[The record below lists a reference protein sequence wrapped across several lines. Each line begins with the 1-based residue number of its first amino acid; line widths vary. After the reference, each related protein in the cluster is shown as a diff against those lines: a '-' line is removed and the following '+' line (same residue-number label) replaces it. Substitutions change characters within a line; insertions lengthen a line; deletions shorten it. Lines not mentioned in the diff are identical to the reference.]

1 MIVTLR
7 EDSDAERVRRAL
19 VERGLWVR
27 RLRSDTSV
35 AFYVDPA
42 SSAVAPEELRRI
54 EGVRDVAVPEVP
66 WPRLAE
72 QPVVADLGDGVRLGI
87 GAPIHLLA
95 GPCSVESAAQVREI
109 AAVLSEAGVR
119 VLRGGAYKPR
129 TSPYAFQGHG
139 EPALRW
145 LREAAEAHGMKVVTE
160 VLAPEDAPCV
170 AEYADLLQV
179 GSRSMHHAPLLRA
192 VGAQERP
199 VLLKRGMAATLEEWL
214 QAAEYL
220 RLAGAPV
227 VLLCER
233 GVRSFDP
240 STRNLLDLGA
250 VALLRHVHRLPVLAD
265 PSHATGR
272 RDLVLPLARATV
284 AAGACGVMVE
294 VHPRPGE
301 ALSDGPQALRLEEA
315 ATLAAD
321 VTACGHGRTP

>member
-27 RLRSDTSV
+27 PLRSGTSV
-35 AFYVDPA
+35 SFYVDPA
-42 SSAVAPEELRRI
+42 SNAVPPEELRDI
-54 EGVRDVAVPEVP
+54 EGVLEVAVPDVP
-66 WPRLAE
+66 WPKLLE
-72 QPVVADLGDGVRLGI
+72 QPDTVDLGDGVSI
-87 GAPIHLLA
+87 GLRAPPHLVA
-95 GPCSVESAAQVREI
+95 GPCSVESAGQVEEI
-109 AAVLSEAGVR
+109 AAALAHAGVR
-119 VLRGGAYKPR
+119 ILRGGAYKPR

-145 LREAAEAHGMKVVTE
+145 LRDAADAHGLKVVTE
-160 VLAPEDAPCV
+160 VLAPGDASLV
-170 AEYADLLQV
+170 ASYADILQI
-179 GSRSMHHAPLLRA
+179 GSRSMHHAPLLRS
-192 VGAQERP
+192 VGAQGRP
-199 VLLKRGMAATLEEWL
+199 VLLKRGMAATMEEWL

-220 RLAGAPV
+220 LLAGAPT

-250 VALLRHVHRLPVLAD
+250 VALLRHVHHLPVLAD

-272 RDLVLPLARATV
+272 RDLVAPLSRAAV

-315 ATLAAD
+315 AALAASF
-321 VTACGHGRTP
+321 APSPRGRAS